1 MTLSGP
7 VYLPLPDATCP
18 DASTQSPGKEP
29 RHQLGETPGPARSAG
44 SFGRTRCALRV
55 RHSRKGNQ
63 EARLLHHSRLPYGRA
78 AVTRLVKERG
88 RFSAQ
93 LGAVLAVV
101 ADFEAALVRGRTVEG
116 MRIARVKG
124 RLKGRSPKLSPAR
137 EEHVV
142 QLYAAGEYTT
152 SEIGELLNISR
163 STVYRTVKRA
173 AKAKLAQ
180 TS

>member
-1 MTLSGP
+1 
-7 VYLPLPDATCP
+7 VYDPSEA
-18 DASTQSPGKEP
+18 
-29 RHQLGETPGPARSAG
+29 LGG
-44 SFGRTRCALRV
+44 
-55 RHSRKGNQ
+55 
-63 EARLLHHSRLPYGRA
+63 
-78 AVTRLVKERG
+78 
-88 RFSAQ
+88 Q

-142 QLYAAGEYTT
+142 QLYEAGEYTT
-152 SEIGELLNISR
+152 SEIGELLRISR
-163 STVYRTVKRA
+163 STVYRAVKRA
-173 AKAKLAQ
+173 AKARLAR